1 MEIGRDSA
9 TLNSPSQGAEKDVIA
24 HLTLLFS
31 CQMCSRSWFSV
42 NKPLLSLFLVCRDLV
57 SRRAESQW
65 AGRWWVLSALCAAKR
80 RL

>member
-24 HLTLLFS
+24 HLTLLLS

-42 NKPLLSLFLVCRDLV
+42 NKPLLSL
-57 SRRAESQW
+57 SSS
-65 AGRWWVLSALCAAKR
+65 AGTW
-80 RL
+80 